1 MSEIEIVGR
10 LILAAVCGGLIG
22 FERES
27 AQKSAGI
34 RTHTLVAVGAAV
46 FTVVSI
52 IGFEGGDE
60 SRVAAQIVTGIGFL
74 GAGAIFREGGS
85 VQGLTTAAG
94 LWVVAALGL
103 SAGSGRIALAIVGT
117 ITALVVLY
125 GLQAADRAVARRKR
139 KTHDRLE
146 VELDDTSKLESII
159 KFTRRIDEDA
169 EQISFK
175 RTGKGSG
182 TLTLSVDENR
192 SEMLAEMLASH
203 KGVADAEILSPLYW
217 PQGGGG

>member
-1 MSEIEIVGR
+1 MSEIEIMGR
-10 LILAAVCGGLIG
+10 LVLAALCGGLIG

-27 AQKSAGI
+27 AQKAAGI

-46 FTVVSI
+46 FTVVST

-103 SAGSGRIALAIVGT
+103 SAGAGKIALAIIGT

-125 GLQAADRAVARRKR
+125 GLQTADRAVARRKR

-146 VELDDTSKLESII
+146 VEVDDTTKLESII
-159 KFTRRIDEDA
+159 KFTRRIDENA

-175 RTGKGSG
+175 RTGETTG

-203 KGVADAEILSPLYW
+203 KGVADAEVLSPLYW
-217 PQGGGG
+217 PQDGGG

>member
-1 MSEIEIVGR
+1 MGEIEIMGR
-10 LILAAVCGGLIG
+10 LVLAALCGGLIG

-74 GAGAIFREGGS
+74 GAGAIFREGGF

-103 SAGSGRIALAIVGT
+103 SAGAGKIALAIIGT

-125 GLQAADRAVARRKR
+125 GLQTADRAVARRKR

-146 VELDDTSKLESII
+146 VEIDDTAKLESII
-159 KFTRRIDEDA
+159 KFTRRIDENA

-175 RTGKGSG
+175 RTGKASG
-182 TLTLSVDENR
+182 VLALSVDENR

-203 KGVADAEILSPLYW
+203 KGVADAEVLSPLYW
-217 PQGGGG
+217 PQDGGG